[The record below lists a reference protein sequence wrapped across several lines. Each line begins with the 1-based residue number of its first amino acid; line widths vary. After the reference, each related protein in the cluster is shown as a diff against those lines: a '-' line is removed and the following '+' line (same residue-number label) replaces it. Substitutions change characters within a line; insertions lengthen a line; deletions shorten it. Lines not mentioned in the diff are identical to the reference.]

1 MTDKNFSRPG
11 AVDLSNIAGATPE
24 AEGSS
29 YAMNVTEAEFEWVA
43 GESVLY
49 PVIMIFHSPRDTA
62 GSGVVN
68 VLTKLANEAAGKW
81 LLAKVDVDKYPQ
93 IAQAMRIQAV
103 PTVVALLGGQAMP
116 LFQGTRDEKD
126 IAALM
131 KQVEQAAV
139 ASGITGRA
147 KPAAGQQTDDEP
159 QTDPRFKAAD
169 EALAKGD
176 YEAALKEFDKLIEAN
191 PRDAEAKAGKAQT
204 GLLART
210 ADVDPECIEKA
221 DADPQDIGLAFV
233 AADVELATGQAG
245 KAFDRLLGLIKTNYG
260 DDREKIRVRLLELFE
275 TLPPNNEDLK
285 KARRELS
292 LALF

>member
-43 GESVLY
+43 GESVRY

-210 ADVDPECIEKA
+210 AHVDPECIEKA

>member
-29 YAMNVTEAEFEWVA
+29 YAMNVTEAELEWVA
-43 GESVLY
+43 GESVRY

>member
-43 GESVLY
+43 GESVRY

>member
-24 AEGSS
+24 TEGSS
-29 YAMNVTEAEFEWVA
+29 YVMNVTEAEFEWVA
-43 GESVLY
+43 GESVRY
-49 PVIMIFHSPRDTA
+49 PVIMIFHSPRDAA

-68 VLTKLANEAAGKW
+68 VLTKLANEAAGRW

-147 KPAAGQQTDDEP
+147 KPVAGEQTDDEP

-176 YEAALKEFDKLIEAN
+176 YEAALKEFEKLIEAN

-221 DADPQDIGLAFV
+221 DANPQDIGLAFV
-233 AADVELATGQAG
+233 AADVELVTGQAG
-245 KAFDRLLGLIKTNYG
+245 KAFDRLLSLIKTNYG

>member
-11 AVDLSNIAGATPE
+11 AVALSNISGATPA
-24 AEGSS
+24 AEGCS

-43 GESVLY
+43 GESVRY

>member
-29 YAMNVTEAEFEWVA
+29 YAMNVTEAEFEWAA
-43 GESVLY
+43 GESVRY

>member
-43 GESVLY
+43 GESVRY

-245 KAFDRLLGLIKTNYG
+245 KAFDRLLGLIKINYG

>member
-29 YAMNVTEAEFEWVA
+29 YAMNVTEAEFEWAA
-43 GESVLY
+43 GESVRY

-221 DADPQDIGLAFV
+221 DADPQDIGSAFV